1 MAEPIVLTWPG
12 SPECEALVAR
22 MIPVTPNPLEFETP
36 KPDTSRRNA
45 IVRAISWGANALS
58 DSRKFNPF
66 EQVRRSS
73 YFSTFSNSTVWAI
86 REIKRRSAE
95 LESYIEHQKT
105 NIAGVGPNPTFETV
119 KDEEDRR
126 ALREAW
132 AEWSD
137 KVDPSQL
144 ESWPGIMQALVGNAA
159 LDGRAFLIVR
169 YNDAYRG
176 GVAFQPLSR
185 DWLVDD
191 FSFQELKEKVWDGT
205 AYDYANGIYYEK
217 GTGKAVAYEF
227 FKTRP
232 GGILFGNRMGE
243 RVTISADFVLDL
255 HYPATGADFWSHP
268 PEAIIAAVPYLYA
281 LSCIDT
287 DFLGIMKKQG
297 EYLGFLQVDPDNIPD
312 MDDELLEIYK
322 NVPPP
327 ENLPKDREV
336 PLLPIG
342 TKWQGV
348 DSSVPNPNT
357 ADHKKGLIRAAA
369 AALQVS
375 YATLSGDVSDGNYS
389 SNRAAT
395 IEERNG
401 YEIRQDH
408 LIRKICKRAIGHWL
422 INIIATDGLMLR
434 RPASVMQ
441 ALKSPWRMKRWEAI
455 DELKSA
461 RALQTRVGL
470 GVTSIPHEIESH
482 GGNVDDT
489 IAEMKEWNEK
499 LKAAGLTQADIH
511 AMGGKPSGGASDG
524 DRPERDPDDRDDDE
538 DD

>member
-1 MAEPIVLTWPG
+1 MKLELDLSIPSNT
-12 SPECEALVAR
+12 ETEALVER
-22 MIPVTPNPLEFETP
+22 MIPAAPEPLNLERP
-36 KPDTSRRNA
+36 RSRSTLGRSLA
-45 IVRAISWGANALS
+45 RAISWGANALS

-105 NIAGVGPNPTFETV
+105 NVAGLGPMPTFENV
-119 KDEEDRR
+119 KDDEDRA

-132 AEWSD
+132 KEWANHS
-137 KVDPSQL
+137 DPSQSD
-144 ESWPGIMQALVGNAA
+144 SWPGIMQAMVGNAA

-169 YNDAYRG
+169 YNDAYAC

-191 FSFQELKEKVWDGT
+191 FSVQEMKEKIWNDE
-205 AYDYANGIYYEK
+205 AYDYANGVYYEK
-217 GTGKAVAYEF
+217 GTGRVAAYEF
-227 FKTRP
+227 FKARP
-232 GGILFGNRMGE
+232 GGILFGNRFGE
-243 RVTISADFVLDL
+243 RVIISADFVLDL
-255 HYPATGADFWSHP
+255 HYPATGADYWSHP

-297 EYLGFLQVDPDNIPD
+297 EILGFLEANPEHIPE
-312 MDDELLEIYK
+312 MEDDLLDVYK
-322 NVPPP
+322 NVPFP
-327 ENLPKDREV
+327 ENLPKNRAID
-336 PLLPIG
+336 LLPIG
-342 TKWQGV
+342 TKWQEV
-348 DSSVPNPNT
+348 TSSVPNANT
-357 ADHKKGLIRAAA
+357 ADHKKGLVRAAA

-395 IEERNG
+395 IEEREG
-401 YEIRQDH
+401 YRIRQDH
-408 LIRKICKRAIGHWL
+408 LVRKICRRALGHWL
-422 INIIATDGLMLR
+422 INAIAAGDVSLR
-434 RPASVMQ
+434 RPASLTQ
-441 ALKSPWRMKRWEAI
+441 AIKSPWRTKKWEAI

-461 RALQTRVGL
+461 RSLQTRVGL
-470 GVTSIPHEIESH
+470 GVTSIPREIEER
-482 GGNVDDT
+482 GGSVEDT
-489 IAEMKEWNEK
+489 IAEMKEWKEK
-499 LKAAGLTQADIH
+499 LEAAGLTIADVQ
-511 AMGGKPSGGASDG
+511 AMGGTAVKGASDG
-524 DRPERDPDDRDDDE
+524 DRPGDEPEDRE